1 MQKRNKRI
9 TSILAM
15 VLCITMLSFTMGA
28 FATVEPPAAPADGD
42 MPGGTPPEGM
52 GAPPSGGADTMTYD
66 YSGELKAV
74 LSVGAGQQLASRD
87 ASIGATDP
95 GQNAALVQAGGILGL
110 TNGTL
115 HKTGDETNADN
126 CNFYG
131 INSIFLATGENTRG
145 YISDSDLTAESEGSN
160 GLFSTDNAILY
171 AKSNA
176 IHTSAANSRGLDAT
190 YGGTIIADDIDIS
203 TLGEHCGAIAT
214 DRGGGNIS
222 LANGTLSTSGSG
234 SPLLYSTGN
243 VQIDHVT
250 GTASGSQ
257 IAGMEGLNSIL
268 IFNSDLTS
276 TIEGKTASDP
286 VANGVIIYQSTSGDA
301 EAATGDTATFQL
313 VKSQLTS
320 NITSGAMFYVTNTRA
335 NILLSGSVL
344 DFDSNKAKLLRIEGN
359 DDNNWGTPGEN
370 GAQVKFTARDETLF
384 GNITIDS
391 ISSLDMYLLD
401 ATTYT
406 GAISVKEN
414 EAETEKTEEPV
425 SISIDSSSKW
435 VVTANSSI
443 SNLSI
448 EEGAQIV
455 DPAGKTVKVMKNG
468 ETIVSGDSTY
478 TVTVTGE
485 YNTSVTTDESNQISE
500 GLIDRT
506 EFDAYYQTNTA
517 FGQNGEVELKELEP
531 VIAADDSESSSDVP
545 AKTSSKTQTYID
557 IALGAILL
565 LLVIGFFLRRRH
577 KKKADKKTETK
588 TDDA

>member
-1 MQKRNKRI
+1 MDPVQKKNKR
-9 TSILAM
+9 TKSIVALI
-15 VLCITMLSFTMGA
+15 LCAAVLSFSMCA
-28 FATVEPPAAPADGD
+28 FATVEPPAAPPD
-42 MPGGTPPEGM
+42 GGTAPDGM
-52 GAPPSGGADTMTYD
+52 GEPPSGGADTMTYD
-66 YSGELKAV
+66 YTGQLNGV

-145 YISDSDLTAESEGSN
+145 YISDSDLVAESEGSN
-160 GLFSTDNAILY
+160 GLFATDNAVLY
-171 AKSNA
+171 ASNNA

-190 YGGTIIADDIDIS
+190 YGGTIVANDIDI
-203 TLGEHCGAIAT
+203 TTMGEHCGAVAT

-222 LANGTLSTSGSG
+222 LTNATLSTSGSG

-257 IAGMEGLNSIL
+257 IAGMEGLNTIL

-276 TIEGKTASDP
+276 TTEGKTASDP

-301 EAATGDTATFQL
+301 EAATGETATFQL

-320 NITSGAMFYVTNTRA
+320 SITSGAMFYVTNTRA

-344 DFDSNKAKLLRIEGN
+344 DFDSSEAKLLRVEGN
-359 DDNNWGTPGEN
+359 DDNNWGTAGQN
-370 GAQVKFTARDETLF
+370 GAQVKFTAREETLS
-384 GNITIDS
+384 GNITVDS
-391 ISSLDMYLLD
+391 ISSLSLYLLD
-401 ATTYT
+401 TTSYT
-406 GAISVKEN
+406 GAITVKEN
-414 EAETEKTEEPV
+414 EAETEKVEEPV
-425 SISIDSSSKW
+425 SVSIDSSSKW
-435 VVTANSSI
+435 IVTANSSI
-443 SNLSI
+443 SNLSM

-455 DPAGKTVKVMKNG
+455 DPTGKTVKVMKNG
-468 ETIVSGDSTY
+468 ETIISGDSTY

-485 YNTSVTTDESNQISE
+485 YNKSISTDESNQISE

-517 FGQNGEVELKELEP
+517 FGQNGEVELKEVEP
-531 VIAADDSESSSDVP
+531 VIASDDSESSAEVP
-545 AKTSSKTQTYID
+545 AKTASKKQLYID

-565 LLVIGFFLRRRH
+565 ALVVAFFLRRR
-577 KKKADKKTETK
+577 KKKKEEKET
-588 TDDA
+588 